1 MKKFMFPA
9 KQVFNNLCGDNKAYK
24 LSIDIIKYRCWLQNG
39 KVIAK
44 LKTPRKII
52 ISKDIGY
59 ISYFI
64 VGIQR
69 LSLL

>member
-1 MKKFMFPA
+1 MFPA
-9 KQVFNNLCGDNKAYK
+9 KQVLRNLGGDNRAYK
-24 LSIDIIKYRCWLQNG
+24 LSIDVKKHMGWLQNG
-39 KVIAK
+39 KVIGQ

-64 VGIQR
+64 VGIGR
-69 LSLL
+69 LSSLQ